1 MPADGR
7 PKPGIHVSLIDD
19 AFDIYWDL
27 RELGP
32 REHPTLV
39 RQLSR
44 ADFARALAEGDVP
57 ANAELVDEQKA
68 A

>member
-1 MPADGR
+1 MT
-7 PKPGIHVSLIDD
+7 LIKD
-19 AFDIYWDL
+19 ALHIEWDL
-27 RELGP
+27 PELGP
-32 REHPTLV
+32 RDRPAIV

-57 ANAELVDEQKA
+57 ANAELVDDQEKA